1 MVEGFMVTA
10 RHGTPAIRMIQFYTL
25 EFFGEIA
32 KRLNADSEWSKTMA
46 GHNMR
51 IVCSAVD
58 KKRSFLIAVKD
69 GRVSTSDANAS
80 TAADYRFEGRYETW
94 MALCKGEAEMDRLI
108 QQGKI
113 RLAGSMSD
121 VMGLMG
127 PLNRIVLTARSFPK
141 QF

>member
-1 MVEGFMVTA
+1 
-10 RHGTPAIRMIQFYTL
+10 MIQFYTKD
-25 EFFGEIA
+25 FFGEIA

-58 KKRSFLIAVKD
+58 KKRSFLIAVM
-69 GRVSTSDANAS
+69 GGVVSTAEAGPE
-80 TAADYRFEGRYETW
+80 TRADYRFEGKYETW

-113 RLAGSMSD
+113 RLAGKMSD

-141 QF
+141 EF

>member
-1 MVEGFMVTA
+1 
-10 RHGTPAIRMIQFYTL
+10 MIQFYTK
-25 EFFGEIA
+25 EFFAEIA
-32 KRLNADSEWSKTMA
+32 SRLNADAEWSASMKGQT
-46 GHNMR
+46 MR

-58 KKRSFLIAVKD
+58 KKRSFLIAVAR
-69 GRVSTSDANAS
+69 GVVSTAEAGAD
-80 TAADYRFEGRYETW
+80 TRADYRFEGRYEAW
-94 MALCKGEAEMDRLI
+94 MALCKGQAEIDQLI

-141 QF
+141 EF